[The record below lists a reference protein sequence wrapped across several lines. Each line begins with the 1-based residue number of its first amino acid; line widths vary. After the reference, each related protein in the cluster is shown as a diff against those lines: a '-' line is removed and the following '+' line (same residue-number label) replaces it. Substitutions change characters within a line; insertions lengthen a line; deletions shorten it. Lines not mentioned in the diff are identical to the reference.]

1 MNFCRRRLVPGQG
14 IRSSHAA
21 LRTGNEVIVWA
32 LKTPTVSELEN
43 LAEELGA
50 DASRTQVLVGPE
62 NLFKYIQT
70 LLK

>member
-1 MNFCRRRLVPGQG
+1 
-14 IRSSHAA
+14 
-21 LRTGNEVIVWA
+21 VIVWA